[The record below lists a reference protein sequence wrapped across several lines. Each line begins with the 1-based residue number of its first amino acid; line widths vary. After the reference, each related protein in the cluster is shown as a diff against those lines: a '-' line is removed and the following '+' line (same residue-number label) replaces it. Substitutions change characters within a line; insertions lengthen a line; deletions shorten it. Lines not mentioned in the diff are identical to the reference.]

1 MMASVFPPSSVV
13 KSPANSAAVLVTE
26 VVMPPACTIRR
37 HVASS
42 VRGLTPPLASTATR
56 PS

>member
-1 MMASVFPPSSVV
+1 V